1 MTTGGWVL
9 PVTALIALAVA
20 GAAIVLWKRRV
31 RERRDALE
39 NQLTSLEGVLVNL
52 AISSDQPAPTTALPD
67 PPSLSD
73 DSFSPRGPLSTAIS
87 ILQHDLAPNLPPPD
101 RVDLRATC
109 HVYEHLGQ
117 PMTPADL
124 ADGLDAGESDIR
136 IDKYRIDG
144 FVDTELDSVLRA
156 RAITTVL
163 FAGVNADQCVLF
175 TLGHAAQLGYDVVLF
190 YIMLMDGP
198 KDEGFNIANGN
209 SSVHLVGDVVDPI
222 FWRCLMESTP
232 QVAPISDSPP
242 PWRPP
247 ARWTPRST

>member
-124 ADGLDAGESDIR
+124 ADGLNVSLRSLQRGLAGSLGCSPRELILAIKMREAKRHLLEGDARVQEA
-136 IDKYRIDG
+136 
-144 FVDTELDSVLRA
+144 A
-156 RAITTVL
+156 RAV
-163 FAGVNADQCVLF
+163 
-175 TLGHAAQLGYDVVLF
+175 
-190 YIMLMDGP
+190 
-198 KDEGFNIANGN
+198 GF
-209 SSVHLVGDVVDPI
+209 DDPFHFSRRFKAYYRVSPTEMQERI
-222 FWRCLMESTP
+222 S
-232 QVAPISDSPP
+232 QIVA
-242 PWRPP
+242 
-247 ARWTPRST
+247 